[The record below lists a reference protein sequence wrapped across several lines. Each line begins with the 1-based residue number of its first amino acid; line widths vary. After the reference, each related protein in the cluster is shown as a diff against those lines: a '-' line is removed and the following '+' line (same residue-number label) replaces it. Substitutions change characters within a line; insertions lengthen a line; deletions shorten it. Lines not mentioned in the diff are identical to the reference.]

1 MSNEMQPQVDQTDHA
16 QQASAQKSA
25 TQQSAAQQEVSQQ
38 GVLQQSMDQQTS
50 LQQTASTSP
59 SVQQAATSD
68 QAVNISMGDLFPT
81 LGPEDPVVAG
91 IAHDRSEVQITLRRI
106 PDCPGVCAT
115 VFTALAEAGVNV
127 DMIVQAAASTGTADV
142 SFTVPEG
149 QIREAEAALKA
160 LKDQLGYE
168 SYDLDNEVGKIA
180 LVGVGMKTHSGIAAL
195 FFRALSERNI
205 NVLMISTSEI
215 RISAM
220 VPLKDLDDAVRAVH
234 TAFSLD
240 AEQVEAVVYGGTGR

>member
-1 MSNEMQPQVDQTDHA
+1 MNNATSNNT
-16 QQASAQKSA
+16 
-25 TQQSAAQQEVSQQ
+25 VSQR
-38 GVLQQSMDQQTS
+38 
-50 LQQTASTSP
+50 
-59 SVQQAATSD
+59 SVTD
-68 QAVNISMGDLFPT
+68 NEVNQSMGDLFPT

-91 IAHDRSEVQITLRRI
+91 IAHDRSEAQITLRRI
-106 PDCPGVCAT
+106 PDHPGVCAS
-115 VFTALAEAGVNV
+115 VFTSLADAGINV

-142 SFTVPEG
+142 SFTASEG
-149 QIREAEAALKA
+149 QIREVKHALDEQKEA
-160 LKDQLGYE
+160 LGYE
-168 SYDLDNEVGKIA
+168 SYDIDTEVGKIA

-195 FFRALSERNI
+195 FFRALSEHNI

-240 AEQVEAVVYGGTGR
+240 AAQVEAVVYGGTGR